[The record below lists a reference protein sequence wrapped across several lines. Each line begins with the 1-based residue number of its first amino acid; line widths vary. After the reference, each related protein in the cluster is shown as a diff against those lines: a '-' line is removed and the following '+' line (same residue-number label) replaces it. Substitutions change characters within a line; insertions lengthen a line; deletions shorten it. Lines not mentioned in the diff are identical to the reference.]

1 MERRRE
7 RVSRGLLLLTL
18 LLLLLCNLL
27 STFPHLTPAAGRE
40 KKLLNENGG
49 YFTTGDSLNSQKRHS
64 GAENKVEDAQ
74 NRDSEAENNAE
85 SDELESAR
93 QTNKLRL
100 QHLKRACEEV
110 GNASLMENSREMY
123 KILFSIASSSALNA
137 KYQILSHCF
146 WTSVASRLASL
157 FQILGLL
164 SWSIQLEGLVTF
176 GPFLPRPKL
185 FYSFC
190 IAFLA
195 SFPRPQVNNFV
206 QVESLIS
213 LPRSL
218 ASLQVSQNS
227 N

>member
-27 STFPHLTPAAGRE
+27 STFPHLTPAVGRE

-100 QHLKRACEEV
+100 HHLNRACEEV
-110 GNASLMENSREMY
+110 SNASLYLMENSREMY
-123 KILFSIASSSALNA
+123 KTLFSFAGSSALNA
-137 KYQILSHCF
+137 KF
-146 WTSVASRLASL
+146 
-157 FQILGLL
+157 
-164 SWSIQLEGLVTF
+164 
-176 GPFLPRPKL
+176 
-185 FYSFC
+185 
-190 IAFLA
+190 
-195 SFPRPQVNNFV
+195 
-206 QVESLIS
+206 
-213 LPRSL
+213 
-218 ASLQVSQNS
+218 
-227 N
+227 